1 MVYKKLCWCYSNNT
15 LFTENNNGRLHKNII
30 MKLIKTVD
38 AEGAVL
44 CHDITQ
50 IIKGVTKDAV
60 FRKGHVVTKEDI
72 PVLLS
77 VGKDQ
82 LYVWEKEEG
91 MLHEN
96 DGAEILCAMC
106 KGEHM
111 ERSQAKEG
119 KIELTAAC
127 DGLLKVDNKGLK
139 AVNGFGQ
146 MMIATRHGNFAVKKG
161 DKLAGTRIIP
171 LVIEEEKMTKAKEAA
186 MAATGNKPIL
196 NLLPFKHKKV
206 GIVTTGN
213 EVFYGRIKD
222 TFTPVIEGKLAEF
235 DTEIIDHVTWN
246 DDDTKVT
253 ASILDMIHNGADIVV
268 CTGGMSVDP
277 DDKTPLAIKNT
288 GADIV
293 SYGAPVLPG
302 AMFMLA
308 YYQVTE
314 GDDPRTVAIMG
325 LPGCVMYA
333 KRTIFDLVL
342 PRVMA
347 DDKVIAEEL
356 AALGPGGLCLNCP
369 VCTFPNCGFGKGV

>member
-186 MAATGNKPIL
+186 MAVTGNKPIL